1 MSDILKGLEG
11 REVIITTMVGES
23 KIRGIVLRADK
34 AGVLLQWD
42 RVRDLSRVRFVP
54 YNNIWSMDIWGMDI
68 NKHRKDAEAAKP

>member
-11 REVIITTMVGES
+11 LEVVITTMVGES
-23 KIRGIVLRADK
+23 KITGIVLRADK

-68 NKHRKDAEAAKP
+68 NKHREDAEAAKP

>member
-11 REVIITTMVGES
+11 LKVVIATMVGET
-23 KIRGIVLRADK
+23 KITGTVLRADK

-68 NKHRKDAEAAKP
+68 TKHRDEAEAV

>member
-11 REVIITTMVGES
+11 LKVVITTMVGDT
-23 KIRGIVLRADK
+23 KIMGTVLRADK

-68 NKHRKDAEAAKP
+68 NKH